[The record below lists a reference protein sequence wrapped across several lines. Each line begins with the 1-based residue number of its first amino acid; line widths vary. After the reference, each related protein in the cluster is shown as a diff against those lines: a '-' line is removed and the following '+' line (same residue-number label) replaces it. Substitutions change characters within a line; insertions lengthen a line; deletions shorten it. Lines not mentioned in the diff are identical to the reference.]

1 MPEDTALGASP
12 DATPATG
19 RGRVSAL
26 GWGLALAGGAL
37 LWAGLIAALW
47 R

>member
-1 MPEDTALGASP
+1 MPEDAALGASP
-12 DATPATG
+12 DATPATDQC
-19 RGRVSAL
+19 RVSAL
-26 GWGLALAGGAL
+26 GWGLALAGGTL